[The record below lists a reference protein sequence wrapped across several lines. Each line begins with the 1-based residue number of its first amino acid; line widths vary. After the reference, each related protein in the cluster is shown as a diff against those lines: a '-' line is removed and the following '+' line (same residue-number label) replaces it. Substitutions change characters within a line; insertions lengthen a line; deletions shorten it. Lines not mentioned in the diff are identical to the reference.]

1 MFEKMEIENLKI
13 EISSSLQSTISFLFQ
28 KGVKP

>member
-13 EISSSLQSTISFLFQ
+13 EISSLQSTISFLFQ